1 MVIKTLGLPDGQGN
15 PHQIYEFSIHR
26 LFIYIPG
33 AYGGIDMIGEPYFP
47 EQKEWLNHLAPNIS
61 IKEVW
66 CGTFECATYEDLN
79 KVIATLETVKI
90 KEE

>member
-15 PHQIYEFSIHR
+15 PHQIYEFSIDGQ
-26 LFIYIPG
+26 FIYIPG
-33 AYGGIDMIGEPYFP
+33 AYVGRDMMGEPYFP
-47 EQKEWLNHLAPNIS
+47 EQKAWLNKLAPNIN

-66 CGTFECATYEDLN
+66 YGTFECATYEDLSQL
-79 KVIATLETVKI
+79 IAILETVKI